1 MRVFSR
7 STILLATLLFGV
19 TALPALAQPAAQ
31 TTSATVIHAGD
42 QLNVQVFGEQTL
54 TQTVTVLSDGSI
66 EYPLVGRV
74 DVAGKTPQQ
83 AASVLSQH
91 LLKYVRHPVVTIA
104 ITQLGQ
110 PNVLVL
116 GAVKNPGK
124 FQLRSDA
131 RVSDAIAAAG
141 GLGDNTNGAFPVA
154 RVSDA
159 GGGVTQVNLQDLLR
173 GGKTNLDERLGEGSV
188 VYVPGPVQMTVHISG
203 AVDHP
208 GDIQVNEGDRL
219 AIAIAK
225 AGNSQNAQAD
235 LNHVK
240 VIRRDVSGQQQTME
254 VNLYKALESGDQNAD
269 VALQKDD
276 IIFVPQSRQKPNI
289 LTPLLY
295 LLSRVSRVIIP

>member
-19 TALPALAQPAAQ
+19 TALPALAQVSAPTAN
-31 TTSATVIHAGD
+31 ATVIHPGD
-42 QLNVQVFGEQTL
+42 QLNVQVFGETTL

-74 DVAGKTPQQ
+74 DVAGRTPQQ
-83 AASVLSQH
+83 AASLLSQR

-124 FQLRSDA
+124 YQLRSDG
-131 RVSDAIAAAG
+131 RLSDAIAAAG
-141 GLGDNTNGAFPVA
+141 GLGDNTNGAYPVA

-159 GGGVTQVNLQDLLR
+159 GGHVSEVNLQDLLR
-173 GGKTNLDERLGEGSV
+173 NGKADLDERLGEGSV

-219 AIAIAK
+219 AVAIAK
-225 AGNSQNAQAD
+225 AGNSMNSQAD

-240 VIRRDVSGQQQTME
+240 VIRHDSNGQQQTME
-254 VNLYKALESGDQNAD
+254 VNLYRALESGDQSAD

-276 IIFVPQSRQKPNI
+276 VIFVPQAKQKTSLIAPLI
-289 LTPLLY
+289 YVLTRL
-295 LLSRVSRVIIP
+295 IP